1 MSFSEVLAL
10 SFRLLREWAWLI
22 LPLASFHVAWYIWV
36 MWRELIVA
44 QEEYEQFVFLRIHL
58 PREIEST
65 PRSMEQVFHSIHGMV
80 GYVRTADKIIW
91 RERQPWFSLEMVGMN
106 GSLYFILVVE
116 KKRRPSIE
124 AAFYSEYPDIE
135 IEEVEDYT
143 LTLPLDIPNED
154 WSMRGYDFVLASAD
168 IWQFK
173 TFTDW
178 EIEKEIEAGRK
189 IDPIAQ
195 FAEACSG
202 LKPGEMLWVQ
212 LVISPV
218 ASNERDWFR
227 KGQAARR
234 EFDRRAGKEK
244 SVGEQVREGVED
256 FFRILGGQELPP
268 EEKKEER
275 PRFPTTLEVLAVRA
289 LGSKLERPVFDI
301 NFRGMYIAQ
310 RDIYSRSRHA
320 LLRGFVRPF
329 ADYTNNSFRLHE
341 KTETRIT
348 NFPHIFPETR
358 IDIKRRRFIWY
369 YRMRFLRQEETN
381 FEDVMGFEFGKEN
394 LIYRLNTLELA
405 TIFHF
410 PGREVAAPG
419 LRRLPFKKAKAPVE
433 LPTV

>member
-1 MSFSEVLAL
+1 MSFREVIAL
-10 SFRLLREWAWLI
+10 SFSLLWQWDWLI

-36 MWRELIVA
+36 MWRDLKMAE
-44 QEEYEQFVFLRIHL
+44 EEYEQFVFLRIHV

-65 PRSMEQVFHSIHGMV
+65 PKSMEQVFHSIHGMV
-80 GYVRTADKIIW
+80 GFVRTADKIIW
-91 RERQPWFSLEMVGMN
+91 RDRQPWFSIEMVGMN
-106 GSLYFILVVE
+106 GSLYFIVVVE
-116 KKRRPSIE
+116 KKRRSVLE

-154 WSMRGYDFVLASAD
+154 WTMRGYDFVLGEAD

-173 TFTDW
+173 TYTDW

-202 LKPGEMLWVQ
+202 LKPGEMLWIQ

-218 ASNERDWFR
+218 ASNEREWMR
-227 KGQAARR
+227 KAQAARR
-234 EFDRRAGKEK
+234 EFDRRSGKGK
-244 SVGEQVREGVED
+244 GTGEQVMAGVDD
-256 FFRILGGQELPP
+256 FFRIIAGQELPP
-268 EEKKEER
+268 DDKPEEKL
-275 PRFPTTLEVLAVRA
+275 RFPTTLEVLAVKA

-329 ADYTNNSFRLHE
+329 ADFTNNYFRFHE
-341 KTETRIT
+341 YTETRVT
-348 NFPHIFPETR
+348 QFMHFFPETR
-358 IDIKRRRFIWY
+358 IDIKRRRFLWY
-369 YRMRFLRQEETN
+369 YRMRFLRQEETE
-381 FEDVMGFEFGKEN
+381 FTDVMGFAFGKEN

-410 PGREVAAPG
+410 PGREVGAPG
-419 LRRLPFKKAKAPVE
+419 LRRLPFKKTKAPVE

>member
-1 MSFSEVLAL
+1 MAE
-10 SFRLLREWAWLI
+10 
-22 LPLASFHVAWYIWV
+22 
-36 MWRELIVA
+36 
-44 QEEYEQFVFLRIHL
+44 EEYEAFVFLRIHL

-65 PRSMEQVFHSIHGMV
+65 PKSMEQVFYNIHGMV

-91 RERQPWFSLEMVGMN
+91 RERQPWFSLELVGMN
-106 GSLYFILVVE
+106 GSLYFIAVIE
-116 KKRRPSIE
+116 KKRRSVLE
-124 AAFYSEYPDIE
+124 AALYSEYPDIE

-143 LTLPLDIPNED
+143 LTLPLDIPNKD
-154 WSMRGYDFVLASAD
+154 WTMRGYDYVLAKPD

-173 TFTDW
+173 TYSDW
-178 EIEKEIEAGRK
+178 EIAEESEVGRK

-202 LKPGEMLWVQ
+202 LKPGEMLWLQ

-218 ASNERDWFR
+218 ASNEKNWL
-227 KGQAARR
+227 KKAQAARL
-234 EFDRRAGKEK
+234 EFDRRSGKKK
-244 SVGEQVREGVED
+244 STGEEVMAGVED
-256 FFRILGGQELPP
+256 FFRIITGQELPQDDKP
-268 EEKKEER
+268 EEKL
-275 PRFPTTLEVLAVRA
+275 RFPTTLEVLAVKA

-310 RDIYSRSRHA
+310 QDIYSRSRHA

-329 ADYTNNSFRLHE
+329 ASFTDNYFRFHE

-348 NFPHIFPETR
+348 HFPHFFTEKR

-369 YRMRFLRQEETN
+369 YRMRFLRQEETE

-410 PGREVAAPG
+410 PGREVAAPS
-419 LRRLPFKKAKAPVE
+419 LRRLPFKKTKAPVE